1 MMSKNQGIKS
11 RPTGLVSSL
20 VICGVLFAAGFSGCG
35 VASTG
40 QNIQGKRMF
49 EQGQY
54 AQAINAFQGAVRNNP
69 RNADGWYN
77 LGATYYY
84 MGRAQNNREWLQT
97 ADNYFR
103 QALVID
109 PGHSDSWRSL
119 AAMMVESN
127 RTQEAFQLIQS
138 WRANSP
144 GSAEP
149 VIELARMSSE
159 SGNLAAAKQL
169 LVDALNIDPNNARAL
184 TALGVLREQSGETQL
199 ALENYIRSYQANNM
213 QPEVARR
220 IAALQ
225 GTVQSAQITPFQPGQ
240 NRLGSANQHIPR

>member
-1 MMSKNQGIKS
+1 MCAILLLI
-11 RPTGLVSSL
+11 GL
-20 VICGVLFAAGFSGCG
+20 SGCG

-54 AQAINAFQGAVRNNP
+54 AQAIDAFQGAVRNNP
-69 RNADGWYN
+69 RGADGWYN
-77 LGATYYY
+77 LGATYYHL
-84 MGRAQNNREWLQT
+84 GRSQKNAEWLQT
-97 ADNYFR
+97 ADQYFR
-103 QALVID
+103 QALVVD
-109 PGHSDSWRSL
+109 PGHADSWRSL
-119 AAMMVESN
+119 AALMVESN
-127 RTQEAFQLIQS
+127 RSQEAFQLIQS

-159 SGNLAAAKQL
+159 SGNVPAAKQL

-199 ALENYIRSYQANNM
+199 ALENYIRSYRANNM
-213 QPEVARR
+213 QPEVAQR

-225 GTVQSAQITPFQPGQ
+225 GTVQSTQPASLQPGQ
-240 NRLGSANQHIPR
+240 SRLGSASQHVPR